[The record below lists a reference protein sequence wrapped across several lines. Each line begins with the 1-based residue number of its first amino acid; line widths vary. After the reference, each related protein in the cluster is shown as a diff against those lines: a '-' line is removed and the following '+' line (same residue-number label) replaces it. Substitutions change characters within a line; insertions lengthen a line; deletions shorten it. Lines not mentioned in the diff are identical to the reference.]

1 MGEEPLLFLGETTS
15 WSENGRKMPI
25 YNLGLTERICQLAE
39 FRDKVDPDLLS
50 EADWREFKKVLP
62 KDDQKEEV
70 GKVQE
75 IKKLEAKGLGDLNHI
90 GEDIYLDFSK
100 KTSLEQQCFAC
111 GDGDK
116 IPIDGK
122 IYGISA
128 LFIDDGKGEEFPAI
142 NLCPRHFADLAE
154 QILLHVWRVGKGKE
168 EGALK
173 LPLLKWK
180 GEDE

>member
-1 MGEEPLLFLGETTS
+1 MS
-15 WSENGRKMPI
+15 I
-25 YNLGLTERICQLAE
+25 YNHLGLTERICNLAA
-39 FRDKVDPDLLS
+39 FREKAVVEQRERKVDPDLLI
-50 EADWREFKKVLP
+50 EADWREFKKTGILP
-62 KDDQKEEV
+62 KDDQKEGE
-70 GKVQE
+70 KVQE
-75 IKKLEAKGLGDLNHI
+75 IKKLEAKGLGDLSHI

-111 GDGDK
+111 GEGDK

-128 LFIDDGKGEEFPAI
+128 LSVDDGKGEEFPSLS
-142 NLCPRHFADLAE
+142 LCPKHFADLAE